1 MLELVFHKV
10 HIGCYS
16 LKYLLKALTHIVKST
31 LTHLCLKEAILGTST
46 IAGKEP
52 LTASAL
58 LGQSIHFISAEVVLL
73 IAVHQFADG
82 GLMYIAQQIFGRDE
96 MVTSI

>member
-16 LKYLLKALTHIVKST
+16 LKYLHKALAHIVKPI
-31 LTHLCLKEAILGTST
+31 LARCGLQEAILGTSA

-82 GLMYIAQQIFGRDE
+82 GLMDIAQQIFGRDE

>member
-16 LKYLLKALTHIVKST
+16 LKDLLKAMTHIVKPI
-31 LTHLCLKEAILGTST
+31 LARHGLQEAILGTSA

-52 LTASAL
+52 LAASAL
-58 LGQSIHFISAEVVLL
+58 LGQSIHFIPAEEVLL

-82 GLMYIAQQIFGRDE
+82 GLMDIAQQIFGCNE
-96 MVTSI
+96 MVAGI